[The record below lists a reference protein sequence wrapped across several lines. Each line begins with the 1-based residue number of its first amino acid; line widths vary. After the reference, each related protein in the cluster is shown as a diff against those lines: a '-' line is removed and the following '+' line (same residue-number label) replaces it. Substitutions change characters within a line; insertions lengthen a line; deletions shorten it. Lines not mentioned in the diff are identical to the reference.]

1 MYLTIVIQSGS
12 AVAELSTVLK
22 ELSLIF
28 KGSERYD
35 IPGVYLI
42 SPLISLSSLSLSS
55 LVFLYQGML

>member
-1 MYLTIVIQSGS
+1 MDLYITIVIQSGS

-35 IPGVYLI
+35 IHVPRYI
-42 SPLISLSSLSLSS
+42 
-55 LVFLYQGML
+55 